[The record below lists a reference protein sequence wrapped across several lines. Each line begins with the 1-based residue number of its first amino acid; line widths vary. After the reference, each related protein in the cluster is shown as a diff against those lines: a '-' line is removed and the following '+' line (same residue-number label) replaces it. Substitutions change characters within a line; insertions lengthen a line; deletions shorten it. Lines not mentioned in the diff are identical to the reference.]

1 MNRGTSQR
9 CADDL
14 DGNVAIRSVSDSNK
28 KLATNVFWAY
38 ELGMAASLG
47 KVFKYSI
54 LCHVLYIYRCRTTI
68 IYETTL
74 PG

>member
-54 LCHVLYIYRCRTTI
+54 LYYIYICHVLYIYI
-68 IYETTL
+68 
-74 PG
+74 